1 MSQENAPSSEKRHF
15 HRIVFDDAAVLRFA
29 DKTLRG
35 RIIDVSLKGALAR
48 LEEPHPE
55 LAVDD
60 ECELSF
66 ALAEDVTISMQA
78 RIRHKE
84 GMRLGLHCEHID
96 LESVQ
101 HLRRLIELNL
111 GDDTLLQ
118 RELGAMFE
126 DFPIAS

>member
-1 MSQENAPSSEKRHF
+1 MSHENTHASEKRHF
-15 HRIVFDDAAVLRFA
+15 HRIVFDDAATLRFA
-29 DKTLRG
+29 DKTLQG
-35 RIIDVSLKGALAR
+35 RIIDLSLKGALVR
-48 LEEPHPE
+48 LDEPHPE
-55 LAVDD
+55 LEID
-60 ECELSF
+60 EACELSF
-66 ALAEDVTISMQA
+66 ALAEDVTINMQA